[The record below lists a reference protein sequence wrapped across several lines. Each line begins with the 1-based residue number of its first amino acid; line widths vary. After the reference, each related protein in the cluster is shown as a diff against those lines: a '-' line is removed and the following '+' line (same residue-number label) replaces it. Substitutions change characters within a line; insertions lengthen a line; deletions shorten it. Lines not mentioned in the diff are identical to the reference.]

1 MKVGTRK
8 EKEVSKLNNE
18 IYLRILAITSEYCV
32 LGKVVIGEIVD
43 FIDEEYTVTR
53 KVSKIDSKEDELP
66 ITGQECF
73 CGDGLGRVM
82 SFDFSPPNNYIQVST
97 YIRDRECKWDRHNV
111 ELLDPRRSI

>member
-53 KVSKIDSKEDELP
+53 KEI
-66 ITGQECF
+66 
-73 CGDGLGRVM
+73 
-82 SFDFSPPNNYIQVST
+82 
-97 YIRDRECKWDRHNV
+97 
-111 ELLDPRRSI
+111 